1 MRIVSCVPSIS
12 ELVASFDASQLVGRT
27 RFCTEPAQIGGV
39 AVIGGTKNLNVDTIR
54 SLKPDVILAVKEEN
68 SKDQIEKLMEDF
80 RVIVFEIGT
89 MEDAIQMIIDVG
101 GLMQK
106 ENLAQDLC
114 RVIRDRFE
122 NLVFQVKIPV
132 LYLIWENPVMTI
144 GGDTFIHHM
153 LSMAGFQ
160 NVFED
165 QNRYPVVDL
174 ERDLPGEPEI
184 IILSSEPYPFRQ
196 KHLDRFRE
204 RFPHATVVL
213 ADGSLFSWYG
223 SRMAHFPDYVLKF
236 REQCGF

>member
-12 ELVASFDASQLVGRT
+12 ELVVSFDAGQLVGRT
-27 RFCTEPAQIGGV
+27 RFCTEPAQIRRV
-39 AVIGGTKNLNVDTIR
+39 PVVGGTKNLNLDTIR

-68 SKDQIEKLMEDF
+68 SKDQIEKLMQEF

-101 GLMQK
+101 GIMEK
-106 ENLAQDLC
+106 ENLAKDLC
-114 RVIRDRFE
+114 RLIRDRFE
-122 NLVFQVKIPV
+122 NLFFQVKIPV

-144 GGDTFIHHM
+144 GGDTFIHDL
-153 LSMAGFQ
+153 LSKAGLQ
-160 NVFED
+160 NVFD
-165 QNRYPVVDL
+165 GQNRYPVVDL
-174 ERDLPGEPEI
+174 EKDLPGEPEI

-196 KHLDRFRE
+196 KHQARFRK

-223 SRMAHFPDYVLKF
+223 SRMAQFPDYVLKF

>member
-54 SLKPDVILAVKEEN
+54 SLKPDVILSVKEEN
-68 SKDQIEKLMEDF
+68 SKDQIEKLLEDF

-114 RVIRDRFE
+114 RVIRDRFK

-132 LYLIWENPVMTI
+132 LYLIWENPVMTV

-153 LSMAGFQ
+153 LLKGGFQ

-165 QNRYPVVDL
+165 HKRYPVVDL
-174 ERDLPGEPEI
+174 KKDFAIEPEI
-184 IILSSEPYPFRQ
+184 ILLSSEPYPFKQ
-196 KHLDRFRE
+196 KHLVRFRE
-204 RFPHATVVL
+204 RFPHSAVVL

-223 SRMAHFPDYVLKF
+223 SRMAQFPDYVLKF
-236 REQCGF
+236 RKLCGF

>member
-1 MRIVSCVPSIS
+1 MPSIS
-12 ELVASFDASQLVGRT
+12 ELVVSFDAGQLVGRT
-27 RFCTEPAQIGGV
+27 RFCTEPAQIRRV
-39 AVIGGTKNLNVDTIR
+39 PVVGGTKNLNLDTIR

-68 SKDQIEKLMEDF
+68 SKDQIEKLMQEF

-101 GLMQK
+101 GIMEK
-106 ENLAQDLC
+106 ENLAKDLC
-114 RVIRDRFE
+114 RLIRDRFE
-122 NLVFQVKIPV
+122 NLFFQVKIPV

-144 GGDTFIHHM
+144 GGDTFIHDL
-153 LSMAGFQ
+153 LSKAGFQ
-160 NVFED
+160 NVFD
-165 QNRYPVVDL
+165 GQNRYPVVDL
-174 ERDLPGEPEI
+174 EKDLPGEPEI

-196 KHLDRFRE
+196 KHQARFRK

-223 SRMAHFPDYVLKF
+223 SRMAQFPDYVLKF